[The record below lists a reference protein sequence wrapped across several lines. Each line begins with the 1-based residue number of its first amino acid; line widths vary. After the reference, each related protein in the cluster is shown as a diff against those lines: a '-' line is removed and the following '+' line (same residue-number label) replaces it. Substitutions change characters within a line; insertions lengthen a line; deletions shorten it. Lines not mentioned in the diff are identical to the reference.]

1 MRGFLL
7 RELAAQLAAA
17 TGVSLKIFPGHS
29 DTGIKNRRPLRS
41 DGSGVETDHDSFATT
56 TWTIDATPKRC
67 A

>member
-17 TGVSLKIFPGHS
+17 TGVSLKVVPGHS

-41 DGSGVETDHDSFATT
+41 GSSGVETDHDSFATR
-56 TWTIDATPKRC
+56 TWTIDAAPTRC

>member
-17 TGVSLKIFPGHS
+17 TGVSLKVFPGHS
-29 DTGIKNRRPLRS
+29 DTGIKNLRSLRS
-41 DGSGVETDHDSFATT
+41 DGSGIETDHDSFATT
-56 TWTIDATPKRC
+56 TRTIDAAPTRC